1 MLYHNIIYH
10 YHYVYYVRRRIND
23 RIHEEEKILSDLLRS
38 QKQVELA
45 TREAQLRQQNAVLMA
60 EEAEED
66 LKLIQQQSLTTT
78 ALDTPQVPQFLQ
90 VMMSTITTRRRGRD
104 YMRCPRYPNIIVMT
118 AIEIMVNC
126 NLAASQVP
134 RALRSTWKPWLQSPQ
149 VKSYMN
155 GRTLRVPGRVACNKF
170 RRMIIWMVRAQIGME
185 MTKAYWRCKQDAQV
199 RLVVA

>member
-1 MLYHNIIYH
+1 M
-10 YHYVYYVRRRIND
+10 
-23 RIHEEEKILSDLLRS
+23 
-38 QKQVELA
+38 ELA
-45 TREAQLRQQNAVLMA
+45 TKEAQLRQQNAILMA

-66 LKLIQQQSLTTT
+66 LELIQQQSLTTT

-134 RALRSTWKPWLQSPQ
+134 RALRATWKPWLQSPQ

-199 RLVVA
+199 SSRQGQ

>member
-1 MLYHNIIYH
+1 M
-10 YHYVYYVRRRIND
+10 
-23 RIHEEEKILSDLLRS
+23 
-38 QKQVELA
+38 ELA
-45 TREAQLRQQNAVLMA
+45 TKEDQLRQQNAILMA

-66 LKLIQQQSLTTT
+66 LELIQQQSLTTT

-170 RRMIIWMVRAQIGME
+170 RRMIIWMV
-185 MTKAYWRCKQDAQV
+185 
-199 RLVVA
+199 